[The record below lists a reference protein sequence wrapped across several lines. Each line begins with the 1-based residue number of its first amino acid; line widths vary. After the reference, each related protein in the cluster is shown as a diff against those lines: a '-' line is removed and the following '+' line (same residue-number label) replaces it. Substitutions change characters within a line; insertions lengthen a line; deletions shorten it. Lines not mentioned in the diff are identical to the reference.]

1 MKKLLFII
9 LFSIGCNTSSVKEIN
24 NASPNFWEIKYFVN
38 QQKEFTDVGYITNKN
53 PIIGTYTNS
62 QDKTNPLKAKIMI
75 KDKAIG
81 IKLYE
86 NGRESAIKGSKQEPI
101 EYEIKVHHN
110 NKNID
115 TIFRGINETDVIV
128 VGNIISSTQQ
138 TILINYLKLGGKF
151 QFHLK
156 SSNNKAYRFTIH
168 DQSNLGFSNMLN
180 SLNKGK

>member
-1 MKKLLFII
+1 M
-9 LFSIGCNTSSVKEIN
+9 
-24 NASPNFWEIKYFVN
+24 
-38 QQKEFTDVGYITNKN
+38 
-53 PIIGTYTNS
+53 
-62 QDKTNPLKAKIMI
+62 
-75 KDKAIG
+75 
-81 IKLYE
+81 
-86 NGRESAIKGSKQEPI
+86 
-101 EYEIKVHHN
+101 HHN

-168 DQSNLGFSNMLN
+168 DQSNLGFSNMFN